1 MTEREKNGERLAM
14 KISRHRQAKH
24 EAIQYEDVKTAYIK
38 GCEDTEK
45 ENADL
50 PAIAYQQGAEAY
62 KKKADAKLERARE
75 IIGELQGILDKDIC
89 KDCDGGL
96 HCSECYVNHAIT
108 TAGTFLEEYKK

>member
-1 MTEREKNGERLAM
+1 MTIDEMKN
-14 KISRHRQAKH
+14 KISMELKSPVTQQGFEIICKH
-24 EAIQYEDVKTAYIK
+24 LVEL
-38 GCEDTEK
+38 EK

-50 PAIAYQQGAEAY
+50 KRDNEDLIFIRNQN
-62 KKKADAKLERARE
+62 AKYMCEDKERLTKARE

>member
-1 MTEREKNGERLAM
+1 MTIDDMEN
-14 KISRHRQAKH
+14 KISMELKSPVTQQGFEIICKH
-24 EAIQYEDVKTAYIK
+24 LVELER
-38 GCEDTEK
+38 

-50 PAIAYQQGAEAY
+50 RTVR
-62 KKKADAKLERARE
+62 DARAKCMSEDKDALEKARE